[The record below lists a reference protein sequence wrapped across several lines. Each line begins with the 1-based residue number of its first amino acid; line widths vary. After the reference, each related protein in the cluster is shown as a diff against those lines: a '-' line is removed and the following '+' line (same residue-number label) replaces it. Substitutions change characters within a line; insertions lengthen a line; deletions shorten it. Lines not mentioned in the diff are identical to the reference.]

1 MKIHDILVDG
11 MLTAPPNPESWVKE
25 GYGVEVD
32 DIVFISAM
40 NGQDSWIK
48 QPTEYVNTTQKQH
61 NEAYRQLKDKKVQLI
76 EHYPEIP
83 TK

>member
-1 MKIHDILVDG
+1 MKIHDIIIDS
-11 MLTAPPNPESWVKE
+11 MLTAQPNPESWVKE
-25 GYGVEVD
+25 SYGVEVD

-40 NGQDSWIK
+40 NGQDSWIRK
-48 QPTEYVNTTQKQH
+48 SNGYVNTTQKQH
-61 NEAYRQLKDKKVQLI
+61 EKANRQVKDNKVQLI